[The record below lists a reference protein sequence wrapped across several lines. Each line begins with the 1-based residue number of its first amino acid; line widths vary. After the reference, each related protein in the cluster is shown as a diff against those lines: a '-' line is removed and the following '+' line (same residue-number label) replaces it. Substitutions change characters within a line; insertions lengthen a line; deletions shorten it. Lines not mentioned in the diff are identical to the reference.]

1 MSRLPALN
9 LIFLLILITVLAIH
23 HSAVVLA
30 PNKSALEGVSYEPG
44 VPNDGSWRVKPQVA
58 LDYLGNLW
66 GRALIIKQWTLEY
79 RAASWGSMYAQRG
92 AESDLAEARFHVANA
107 EVFGSA
113 TGEIQKA
120 ETELD
125 RADRYLQKAVRLV
138 TVELRPTLNAIRQEV
153 SEAKLEL
160 QSADRESESDE
171 QIKVDLDWAIAAL
184 HDKRL

>member
-1 MSRLPALN
+1 MSRLPVLN

-23 HSAVVLA
+23 HSATVLA
-30 PNKSALEGVSYEPG
+30 PDKSALERVSYEPG
-44 VPNDGSWRVKPQVA
+44 GPNDGSWGAKVQIAV
-58 LDYLGNLW
+58 DYLGSLW

-79 RAASWGSMYAQRG
+79 RAASLTSMFAPRG

-107 EVFGSA
+107 EVFSSA

-125 RADRYLQKAVRLV
+125 RADDYLQKAIPLV
-138 TVELRPTLNAIRQEV
+138 AAKLRPTLNAIRQEV

-160 QSADRESESDE
+160 QSADPESESDE